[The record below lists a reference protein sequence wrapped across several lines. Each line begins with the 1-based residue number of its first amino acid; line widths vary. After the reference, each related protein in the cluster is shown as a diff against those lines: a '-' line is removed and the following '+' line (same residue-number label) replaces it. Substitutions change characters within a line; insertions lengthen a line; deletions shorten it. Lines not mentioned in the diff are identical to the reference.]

1 MAQAKPYFVP
11 KHLDLSDNWDPFSF
25 TLCSPDPKGKMPLLV
40 SSLQAT
46 LPFHCAAVLATA
58 LDTVTV
64 PYRLHSSPVSM
75 AHLADLLNFSGKK
88 VRSCVKGRVSAEKKL
103 LLDLSL
109 AFRW

>member
-1 MAQAKPYFVP
+1 MSQSIWTSLVMGTLSPSHSALQTRKAKC
-11 KHLDLSDNWDPFSF
+11 PF
-25 TLCSPDPKGKMPLLV
+25 V

-46 LPFHCAAVLATA
+46 LPFHCAALLATT

-64 PYRLHSSPVSM
+64 PYRLRSSPVSM

-103 LLDLSL
+103 LLELSL